1 MSDFMA
7 TYFGPLDKQSC
18 IYFLF
23 LSMLFFALLIF
34 TIIAELVFVF
44 KNFKDLN
51 FRVFTSGVLLLFNSF
66 LAYFVNRLLYTMC
79 SKSLA

>member
-23 LSMLFFALLIF
+23 LTMIFFAVLIF
-34 TIIAELVFVF
+34 TIIGEIMYVIRRY
-44 KNFKDLN
+44 KEINFT
-51 FRVFTSGVLLLFNSF
+51 VVTSGVLLLFNSF
-66 LAYFVNRLLYTMC
+66 IAYFVNRLLYTMC

>member
-1 MSDFMA
+1 MSDFMT

-23 LSMLFFALLIF
+23 LTMIFFALLVF
-34 TIIAELVFVF
+34 TIIGEIIFVIRRY
-44 KNFKDLN
+44 KEINFT
-51 FRVFTSGVLLLFNSF
+51 VVTSGILLLFNSF
-66 LAYFVNRLLYTMC
+66 IAYFVNRLLYTMC